1 MFVLLTAIIIFAFC
15 AIIFT
20 NFRDNMY
27 DLDHSQAAE
36 HMENLT
42 VKAKIPTKAPFQ
54 NMKIVQT
61 KIEDNKMTI
70 ELINSDKN
78 CLDIIIAKHNT
89 PFSNDVKKEN
99 VNINN
104 DLKGIFIPDASGKR
118 ILQWK
123 DRGIYYQITY
133 YPKISPKEVSKN
145 QLINMAESFK

>member
-1 MFVLLTAIIIFAFC
+1 MFVLVTAIIISFC

-20 NFRDNMY
+20 NSRDNMY
-27 DLDHSQAAE
+27 DLDLSEAVKY
-36 HMENLT
+36 METLT
-42 VKAKIPTKAPFQ
+42 FKAKIPTKAPFQ
-54 NMKIVQT
+54 NMKTVQT

-78 CLDIIIAKHNT
+78 CLDIIIAKHNK

-99 VNINN
+99 IIIHNN
-104 DLKGIFIPDASGKR
+104 LEGIFIPDASGKR
-118 ILQWK
+118 ILLWK